1 MTSVEKAVKAC
12 GQLQI
17 LLSRRAK
24 VAVDM
29 PAGASSPRDQLHS
42 PASPVSPQI
51 MSRACS
57 SQRSERCR
65 DVDSPAHFSLLKT
78 GASLQRK
85 RMLDT
90 ARYHAQAEILHKR
103 AMDTCEKKA
112 PLASYLQRVKTEA
125 DLFAARSAEAR
136 RTLIQQQ
143 QTLFQTIDTGAH
155 DGGAEAHHQGPASGD
170 EHIESSVHEQGLS
183 RGNGLASDEQ
193 DVDVDCETAHKDAR
207 ALLDDQEPAAGS
219 LLNYFASRSI
229 RGYAVPLKRVAGS
242 LKAKH
247 DERMLNA
254 RLKSKQQ
261 VCADLSLPLPPR

>member
-1 MTSVEKAVKAC
+1 M
-12 GQLQI
+12 
-17 LLSRRAK
+17 LLTTRAK
-24 VAVDM
+24 VAVDT

-42 PASPVSPQI
+42 PASPASPQI

-57 SQRSERCR
+57 SQRSERGG
-65 DVDSPAHFSLLKT
+65 DVDSPALFSPLIKT
-78 GASLQRK
+78 VSSLQRK

-90 ARYHAQAEILHKR
+90 AIYHAQAELLHKR

-136 RTLIQQQ
+136 RTLFQQQ

-155 DGGAEAHHQGPASGD
+155 DVGAEAHHQGPASGD
-170 EHIESSVHEQGLS
+170 EHIEASVHEQGLS
-183 RGNGLASDEQ
+183 RDISGNGL
-193 DVDVDCETAHKDAR
+193 DVHADCETVHKDTS

-219 LLNYFASRSI
+219 LLNYFASRSM
-229 RGYAVPLKRVAGS
+229 RGYAVPLKRAAGS

-247 DERMLNA
+247 DERMLNT
-254 RLKSKQQ
+254 RLKSEQQ
-261 VCADLSLPLPPR
+261 VCANLSLPPVAR